1 MGIEQKVLVRM
12 ENIVKEFPGVKALKG
27 VNFDVRA
34 GEVHAL
40 VGENG
45 AGKSTLIKILMG
57 VYQATSGD
65 IYLED
70 GSQAKYKSPSEAQ
83 AAGMGCVY
91 QDINMAMH
99 LTVGENFFLGKL
111 PKKGLFVDW
120 KKVNEDTQA
129 TLDDLKIDAKAT
141 DILRNLTVGQQEMV
155 QIASVVHQDAK
166 VVVFDEPT
174 ALLANEEVNQLFEMI
189 DMLKGRGYGI
199 IYISH
204 RLEEIFQICD
214 RVTVFKDGEYVD
226 TVNVKDTDQD
236 GLVKMMVGRDIED
249 MYGIEKGE
257 IGETVLKVEN
267 LTSKGKFEDI
277 SFEVKRGQIVGMFGL
292 VGAGR
297 TETCRAIFG
306 ADPYDSGTVYVNG
319 KEVHNKKPIDGMNN
333 SIAFLTEDRKV
344 EGLCLGLS
352 VEFNTNMASYPMIAK
367 KGIISLKK
375 EKERA
380 NRYIDAIRIK
390 TPSMKQLCKNLSGGN
405 QQKVVIAKWF
415 CRDADVF
422 IFDEPTV
429 GVDVGAKVEIYKL
442 IEELLKQGK
451 AVIIVSSYLPEV
463 MGLADEMIVFAEGKQ
478 MATLDKSEFR
488 NADGKLDEER
498 ALRLASG
505 IA

>member
-99 LTVGENFFLGKL
+99 LTVGENFFLGRM

-120 KKVNEDTQA
+120 KKVNEDTQT

-174 ALLANEEVNQLFEMI
+174 ALLANEEVNQLF
-189 DMLKGRGYGI
+189 
-199 IYISH
+199 
-204 RLEEIFQICD
+204 
-214 RVTVFKDGEYVD
+214 
-226 TVNVKDTDQD
+226 
-236 GLVKMMVGRDIED
+236 
-249 MYGIEKGE
+249 
-257 IGETVLKVEN
+257 
-267 LTSKGKFEDI
+267 
-277 SFEVKRGQIVGMFGL
+277 
-292 VGAGR
+292 
-297 TETCRAIFG
+297 
-306 ADPYDSGTVYVNG
+306 
-319 KEVHNKKPIDGMNN
+319 
-333 SIAFLTEDRKV
+333 
-344 EGLCLGLS
+344 
-352 VEFNTNMASYPMIAK
+352 
-367 KGIISLKK
+367 
-375 EKERA
+375 
-380 NRYIDAIRIK
+380 
-390 TPSMKQLCKNLSGGN
+390 
-405 QQKVVIAKWF
+405 
-415 CRDADVF
+415 
-422 IFDEPTV
+422 
-429 GVDVGAKVEIYKL
+429 
-442 IEELLKQGK
+442 
-451 AVIIVSSYLPEV
+451 
-463 MGLADEMIVFAEGKQ
+463 
-478 MATLDKSEFR
+478 
-488 NADGKLDEER
+488 
-498 ALRLASG
+498 
-505 IA
+505 